1 MAIEFKDDE
10 ELLVIHIPN
19 SEASVDAQH
28 NGGKDTT
35 VGSYYMSEMQPRVF
49 EFLNNFDGDYYID
62 FSIVLDTSKK
72 IVKDLLDKGLE
83 DAFKQ
88 KLEPQ
93 KSAIEFVEWY
103 IANNSPLFKMP
114 NPSVNENNKYLKF
127 DNMNQLVETLRT
139 LCLGELCDIC
149 IKKIGVNGY
158 IIYNQISNKY
168 YDIISEKI
176 YKWVNK

>member
-1 MAIEFKDDE
+1 MAIEFKDNE
-10 ELLVIHIPN
+10 RMLIIHIPN

-35 VGSYYMSEMQPRVF
+35 VGSYYMSEMQPQVF
-49 EFLNNFDGDYYID
+49 EFLNDFDGEYYID
-62 FSIVLDTSKK
+62 FSIVLANSKK
-72 IVKDLLDKGLE
+72 VINELLENGLQ

-103 IANNSPLFKMP
+103 IANNSPLYKMP

-127 DNMNQLVETLRT
+127 DNLNQLVETLRT
-139 LCLGELCDIC
+139 LCLGELCEIC
-149 IKKIGVNGY
+149 IKRIGKNGY
-158 IIYNQISNKY
+158 IIYNQKSNKY
-168 YDIISEKI
+168 YDLINETI